1 MSAAVNERAFSEVKR
16 LCCAGL
22 EGHELLHAVT
32 GRLRRAVPFEAYCAS
47 TMDPASGLITHALA
61 AETFGEKEAAI
72 FFDHLY
78 FEHDMSPFE
87 RMTQDR
93 RPVELLSES
102 TGGKLE
108 RSPRYRELIGPT
120 GFGHEARIILTA
132 GGARWG
138 SMDLTREAGR
148 PTSSPARS
156 RSSAVSPRT
165 WVSASKRRRSVRRPL
180 SRRMASTP
188 RAS

>member
-102 TGGKLE
+102 TGGK
-108 RSPRYRELIGPT
+108 PY
-120 GFGHEARIILTA
+120 
-132 GGARWG
+132 
-138 SMDLTREAGR
+138 EAGEPSSNASSSTICIPRCSGERYAKR
-148 PTSSPARS
+148 PRLIAS
-156 RSSAVSPRT
+156 
-165 WVSASKRRRSVRRPL
+165 VSAAALRPAGKGHRAGRRPP
-180 SRRMASTP
+180 AG
-188 RAS
+188 